1 MAKRPV
7 KPRPKVS
14 AKGAE
19 RQRRAAKRRGEL
31 LRGNLLKRKAQ
42 QRARS
47 DALDEGEGRD
57 E

>member
-7 KPRPKVS
+7 KPQPKLS

-19 RQRRAAKRRGEL
+19 KKRRATKRRGGL

-47 DALDEGEGRD
+47 EAQGKGEGPD